1 MRKCFEMNENEGT
14 TYQNLRV
21 IAKAVLRC
29 KIIHVAAYIKKEV
42 RFQMVAC

>member
-1 MRKCFEMNENEGT
+1 MNENEGT
-14 TYQNLRV
+14 TDLRV

-42 RFQMVAC
+42 RS